1 MQIDG
6 ETVKTVTDFILGG
19 SKITADGDC
28 SHEIKKCLLLGIK
41 AMTNPDSVLKNRDIT
56 LLTKV
61 YIVKAMVFP
70 VHPALAQ
77 RLKRLPG
84 MQEARVRS
92 LSPIPESGISTGE
105 GNGSPLQYSC
115 LENPMGRSL
124 VGYSPWVCRESDMTE
139 QLHSLTHFCFIDY
152 AKAFVWITI
161 NCGKF

>member
-1 MQIDG
+1 MALDG
-6 ETVKTVTDFILGG
+6 KRNFRDVIKILM
-19 SKITADGDC
+19 KED

-77 RLKRLPG
+77 RLKHLPG
-84 MQEARVRS
+84 MQETGVRS
-92 LSPIPESGISTGE
+92 LSPIPESGTSPGE

-124 VGYSPWVCRESDMTE
+124 VGYSPWGCRESDMTE
-139 QLHSLTHFCFIDY
+139 QLHSLTHSCMD
-152 AKAFVWITI
+152 VRVRH
-161 NCGKF
+161 